1 MPIFH
6 AILLGITQGL
16 TEFLPVSSSG
26 HLGIIPWLFRWNDF
40 AGDTRMENTFDV
52 ALHLGTL
59 IGSVTCLWG
68 DVRTYSRAGFL
79 AIVRRGSWDE
89 EAKFGW
95 FLLLSALPAALVAAL
110 FESFFLAQSNRI
122 GLIALGLVTFGFL
135 LWVVDARTQNE
146 SSTSD
151 LSLSRAAV
159 LGCGQCLSLFPGV
172 SRSGVTI
179 TIARRLGY
187 GRPDAARIAFLMG
200 LPIIGGAAF
209 YRMLGVVSDGL
220 PSGMWNA
227 LIVGTITS
235 ALTGWLAV
243 RIMLRWVRTHSYAGF
258 AAYRVCLA
266 LMVVAVLFAR

>member
-6 AILLGITQGL
+6 AIVLGITQGL

-26 HLGIIPWLFRWNDF
+26 HLGIIPWLFQWNDF

-59 IGSVTCLWG
+59 IGSVACLRD
-68 DVRTYSRAGFL
+68 DVRIYSRAGL
-79 AIVRRGSWDE
+79 SAIAGRRNWDG

-95 FLLLSALPAALVAAL
+95 FLLLSALPAAAVAAL
-110 FESFFLAQSNRI
+110 FESFFLAQSNRV
-122 GLIALGLVTFGFL
+122 GLIAIGLATFGLL
-135 LWVVDARTQNE
+135 LWTVDRRTRNE

-151 LSLSRAAV
+151 LSLSRAAM
-159 LGCGQCLSLFPGV
+159 LGCGQCLALFPGV
-172 SRSGVTI
+172 SRSGINI
-179 TIARRLGY
+179 TIARTLGY

-200 LPIIGGAAF
+200 LPIIGGAAL
-209 YRMLGVVSDGL
+209 YRMLGVASDGL
-220 PSGMWNA
+220 PSGMWSV
-227 LIVGTITS
+227 LIVGTVTS
-235 ALTGWLAV
+235 AVTGWLAV

-266 LMVVAVLFAR
+266 LMITAVLFAR

>member
-6 AILLGITQGL
+6 AIVLGITQGL

-26 HLGIIPWLFRWNDF
+26 HLGIIPWLFQWNDF
-40 AGDTRMENTFDV
+40 AGDTRTENTFDV

-59 IGSVTCLWG
+59 VGSVTCLWG
-68 DVRTYSRAGFL
+68 DVRTYSRAGL
-79 AIVRRGSWDE
+79 SAIAGRRSWDG

-110 FESFFLAQSNRI
+110 FESFFLTQSNRI
-122 GLIALGLVTFGFL
+122 GLIALGLATFGLL
-135 LWVVDARTQNE
+135 LWAVDRRTENG

-159 LGCGQCLSLFPGV
+159 LGCGQCLALFPGV
-172 SRSGVTI
+172 SRSGINI
-179 TIARRLGY
+179 TIARTLGY

-200 LPIIGGAAF
+200 LPIIGGAAL
-209 YRMLGVVSDGL
+209 YRMLGVASDGL

-227 LIVGTITS
+227 LIVGTAAS
-235 ALTGWLAV
+235 AVTGWLAV
-243 RIMLRWVRTHSYAGF
+243 RTMLRWVKTHSYAGF

-266 LMVVAVLFAR
+266 LMVAAVLFAR

>member
-6 AILLGITQGL
+6 AIVLGVTQGL
-16 TEFLPVSSSG
+16 TEFLPISSSG
-26 HLGIIPWLFRWNDF
+26 HLGIIPWLFQWNDF

-59 IGSVTCLWG
+59 IGSVACLWG
-68 DVRTYSRAGFL
+68 DVRTYSRAGL
-79 AIVRRGSWDE
+79 SAIAGRRSWDG

-110 FESFFLAQSNRI
+110 FESFFLTQSNRI
-122 GLIALGLVTFGFL
+122 GLIAIGLATFGLL
-135 LWVVDARTQNE
+135 LWMVDRRTRND

-151 LSLSRAAV
+151 LSLSRAAM
-159 LGCGQCLSLFPGV
+159 LGCGQCLALFPGV
-172 SRSGVTI
+172 SRSGINI
-179 TIARRLGY
+179 TIARTLGY
-187 GRPDAARIAFLMG
+187 GRPEAARIAFLMG
-200 LPIIGGAAF
+200 LPIIGGAAL
-209 YRMLGVVSDGL
+209 YRMLGVASDGL

-235 ALTGWLAV
+235 AVTGWLAV
-243 RIMLRWVRTHSYAGF
+243 PIMLRWVRTHSYAGF

-266 LMVVAVLFAR
+266 LMITAVLFAR

>member
-6 AILLGITQGL
+6 AIVLGITQGL

-26 HLGIIPWLFRWNDF
+26 HLGIIPWLFQWNDF

-59 IGSVTCLWG
+59 IGSVACLRD
-68 DVRTYSRAGFL
+68 DVRIYSRAGL
-79 AIVRRGSWDE
+79 SAIAGRRNWDG

-95 FLLLSALPAALVAAL
+95 FLLLSALPAAAVAAL
-110 FESFFLAQSNRI
+110 FESFFLAQSNRV
-122 GLIALGLVTFGFL
+122 GLIAIGLATFGLL
-135 LWVVDARTQNE
+135 LWTVDRRTRNE

-151 LSLSRAAV
+151 LSLSRAAM
-159 LGCGQCLSLFPGV
+159 LGCGQCLALFPGV
-172 SRSGVTI
+172 SRSGINI
-179 TIARRLGY
+179 TIARTLGY
-187 GRPDAARIAFLMG
+187 GRTEAARVAFLMG
-200 LPIIGGAAF
+200 LPIIGGAAL
-209 YRMLGVVSDGL
+209 YRMLGVASDGL

-266 LMVVAVLFAR
+266 LMITAVLFAR

>member
-6 AILLGITQGL
+6 AIVLGVTQGL
-16 TEFLPVSSSG
+16 TEFLPISSSG
-26 HLGIIPWLFRWNDF
+26 HLGIIPWLFQWNDF

-59 IGSVTCLWG
+59 IGSVACLWG
-68 DVRTYSRAGFL
+68 DVRTYSRAGL
-79 AIVRRGSWDE
+79 SAIAGRRSWDG

-110 FESFFLAQSNRI
+110 FESFFLTQSNRI
-122 GLIALGLVTFGFL
+122 GLIAIGLATFGLL
-135 LWVVDARTQNE
+135 LWMVDKRTRND

-151 LSLSRAAV
+151 LSLSRAAM
-159 LGCGQCLSLFPGV
+159 LGCGQCLALFPGV
-172 SRSGVTI
+172 SRSGINI
-179 TIARRLGY
+179 TIARTLGY
-187 GRPDAARIAFLMG
+187 GRPEAARIAFLMG
-200 LPIIGGAAF
+200 LPIIGGAAL
-209 YRMLGVVSDGL
+209 YRMLGVASDGL

-235 ALTGWLAV
+235 AVTGWLAV

-266 LMVVAVLFAR
+266 LMITAVLFAR